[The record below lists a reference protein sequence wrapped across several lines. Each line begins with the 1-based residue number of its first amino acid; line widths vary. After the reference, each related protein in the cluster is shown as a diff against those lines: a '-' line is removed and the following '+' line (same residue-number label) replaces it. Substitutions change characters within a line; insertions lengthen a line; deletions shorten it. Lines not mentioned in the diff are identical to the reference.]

1 MNFTLFLYV
10 TSPIDLL
17 VNCEA
22 SKTVTLDEYKV
33 NKKGL
38 TLNKNIIMPFGKRKQ
53 KTKNNKQYKPQD
65 ICVHFSDCFGF

>member
-22 SKTVTLDEYKV
+22 SKTVMLDEYKV

-38 TLNKNIIMPFGKRKQ
+38 TLNKNIIMPFGKRK
-53 KTKNNKQYKPQD
+53 K
-65 ICVHFSDCFGF
+65 